1 MHEPPMWKRKNS
13 PVSGKQL
20 NDRMKVT
27 RHVILYDQDVDNAY
41 VMLELLHAWCLFL
54 LETGSTVS
62 RCV

>member
-1 MHEPPMWKRKNS
+1 MEKEEVS

-27 RHVILYDQDVDNAY
+27 RHVIQYDQDVDNAY
-41 VMLELLHAWCLFL
+41 VMLELLHARCLFL

-62 RCV
+62 RCI